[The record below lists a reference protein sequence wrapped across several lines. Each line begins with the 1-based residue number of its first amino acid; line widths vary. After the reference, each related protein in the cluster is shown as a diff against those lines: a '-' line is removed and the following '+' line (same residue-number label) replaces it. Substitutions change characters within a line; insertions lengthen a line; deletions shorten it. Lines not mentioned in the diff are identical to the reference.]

1 MPFGVGDD
9 NAVLQGVL
17 HSRQSDCR
25 SCLVFAMILNCLGE
39 GDVSDDVGRNDEE
52 RLLQAGS
59 RKSNASGG
67 SQVLLT
73 RDILDLHTEIAAVT
87 EVAAYGIGLV
97 IQDDNKVIESVLLEQ
112 SYDVQH
118 HGTVGKWNHGFWKID
133 RQWA

>member
-9 NAVLQGVL
+9 NAVLQGIL

-39 GDVSDDVGRNDEE
+39 VDVSNDVGCNDEE

-59 RKSNASGG
+59 RNSNGSGG
-67 SQVLLT
+67 SKVLLT
-73 RDILDLHTEIAAVT
+73 RDIVDLHTKIAAVT
-87 EVAAYGIGLV
+87 EVAAYGVGLV
-97 IQDDNKVIESVLLEQ
+97 IQDDNKVIEPVLLEQ
-112 SYDVQH
+112 SYDVLH
-118 HGTVGKWNHGFWKID
+118 HGAVGEWNHRFWEVD